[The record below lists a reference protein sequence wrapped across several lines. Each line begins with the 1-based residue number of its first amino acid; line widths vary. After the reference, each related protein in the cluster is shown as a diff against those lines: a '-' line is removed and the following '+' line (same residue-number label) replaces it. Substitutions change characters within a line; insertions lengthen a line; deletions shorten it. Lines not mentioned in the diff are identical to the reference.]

1 MHQNTKAQCPKI
13 LQFMAF
19 HEAGHKILYGRFGG
33 NGNAVI
39 TKKRGRNRGEVIW
52 GGQFRVLGSLAH
64 VHQAMRNAGMD
75 PGIELPENWE
85 VLVGM
90 AGLVAEEIF
99 RRETDDPRVIADEI
113 RERIMDGEA
122 SETDLD
128 FMKIED
134 IDAFEL
140 NYADVELVWQYL
152 QEDWE
157 LVQEEAG
164 FLIEEALDGI
174 SA

>member
-1 MHQNTKAQCPKI
+1 MHQNTKTHCPKI

-39 TKKRGRNRGEVIW
+39 TKKLDTKSGEVIW

-64 VHQAMRNAGMD
+64 VHEAMRNAGMD
-75 PGIELPENWE
+75 LGIELPQNWE
-85 VLVGM
+85 VLVGL

-99 RRETDDPRVIADEI
+99 RGETNDPRVIADEI
-113 RERIMDGEA
+113 RERIMAGEA

-128 FMKIED
+128 LMRIED

-140 NYADVELVWQYL
+140 SYGDVELVCQYL
-152 QEDWE
+152 REDWE
-157 LVQEEAG
+157 LVEEEVG
-164 FLIEEALDGI
+164 FLIEEALDGV